1 MNIPS
6 NLKNNYRKSAS
17 LLRVISHPVRM
28 AILDILLSNEEE
40 CVCHM
45 EAILGC
51 RQAYLSQHLMTLRE
65 AGIVTDRRDGRNVF
79 YRVENNDYKKLIF
92 AVKNITG
99 QNNQSIFFEALECN
113 CPKCVRKIIQENPE

>member
-1 MNIPS
+1 
-6 NLKNNYRKSAS
+6 
-17 LLRVISHPVRM
+17 
-28 AILDILLSNEEE
+28 
-40 CVCHM
+40 M

-79 YRVENNDYKKLIF
+79 YRVENNDYKKLVF

-99 QNNQSIFFEALECN
+99 QNNRPIFFEALECN
-113 CPKCVRKIIQENPE
+113 CPKCVGKIIQENPE